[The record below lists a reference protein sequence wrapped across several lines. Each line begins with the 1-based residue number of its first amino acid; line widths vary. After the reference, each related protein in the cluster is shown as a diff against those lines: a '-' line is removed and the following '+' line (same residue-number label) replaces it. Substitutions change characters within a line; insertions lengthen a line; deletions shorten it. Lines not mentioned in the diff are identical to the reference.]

1 MKIFKVGIVGTGAA
15 ADVHF
20 KSLSKN
26 NLFKVKAVCGKNL
39 IRLRNKRIN
48 WNVKSY
54 LDTKQMVNSEK
65 LDIVLICNEN
75 KFHYLEAKKAVE
87 AGSHIVIEKPIDANV
102 KNSEKLINL
111 CKKNKKYLVVVM
123 QKRYDLATNYLKK
136 LIKKNFLGS
145 IISARVEIFMHRNKK
160 YFSNRKWIRDQKM
173 IGGGITLHHA
183 IHSIDQIIYIL
194 DKKIINVSF
203 WKSNFIHKLPFEDTS
218 GGWIKFSDNITA
230 SINASVCAHPNLK
243 NRIEIYGKRGSLCLE
258 KDKIYHLPINN
269 NGSFKILKKFK
280 LKELG
285 NYDDVWKNFGL
296 ALTKNTKIP
305 NLGNHIINTEKTIKF
320 MYESSLK
327 EKVVYFK

>member
-1 MKIFKVGIVGTGAA
+1 MKLFKVGIVGTGNAA
-15 ADVHF
+15 EAHF

-26 NLFKVKAVCGKNL
+26 NLFKVKSICGKNS
-39 IRLRNKRIN
+39 IRLRNRKKK
-48 WNVKSY
+48 WNVKTY
-54 LDTKQMVNSEK
+54 LDTTEMVICEK

-87 AGSHIVIEKPIDANV
+87 AGSHIVIEKPIDADVN
-102 KNSEKLINL
+102 NSKKLVNL
-111 CKKNKKYLVVVM
+111 CKKNKKYLIVVM

-136 LIKKNFLGS
+136 LLQKNYLGKIVS
-145 IISARVEIFMHRNKK
+145 VRVEIFMHRNKS
-160 YFSNRKWIRDQKM
+160 YFLNRKWIRNLKM

-194 DKKIINVSF
+194 NKKILSVSF
-203 WKSNFIHKLPFEDTS
+203 WKSNSIYKLPFEDTS
-218 GGWIKFSDNITA
+218 GGWIKFSNNIIA
-230 SINASVCAHPNLK
+230 SINASVSSHPNLK
-243 NRIEIYGKRGSLCLE
+243 NRIEIYGQKGSLCLE
-258 KDKIYHLPINN
+258 KDKIYKLPINN
-269 NGSFKILKKFK
+269 NGSINILKKFK

-296 ALTKNTKIP
+296 ALTKNTKIS
-305 NLGNHIINTEKTIKF
+305 NLGEHIINTEKTIKY